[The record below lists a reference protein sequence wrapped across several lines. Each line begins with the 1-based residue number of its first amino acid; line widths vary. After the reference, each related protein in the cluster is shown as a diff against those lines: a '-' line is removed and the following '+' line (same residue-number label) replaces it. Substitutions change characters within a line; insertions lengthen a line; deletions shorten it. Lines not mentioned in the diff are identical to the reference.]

1 MAPFRDLVDES
12 FDEAVFLWRRW
23 EGELSSPTRNLLE
36 VWSWTEDRLH
46 GALDGVRVD
55 SEVAIDLATQALSSD
70 DSDRLTVAAALLAS
84 CRDHTATGM
93 VAAALNAANGRTL
106 ATLLRALELV
116 GSNQALRAASSVLIE
131 TPAGAGALCRLKTFL
146 RAPPGD
152 EMTVAFQS
160 GVPEAQTAAM
170 RAARIAAPGV
180 REKWITAGMES
191 EDVNVR
197 YAALESGQ
205 CLGMDRARTT
215 ATRLASQLDSSAGP
229 YLKLL
234 AMLGAVEEQETIYAA
249 LRVPDLQAAAI
260 WALGHIGTVRAVEA
274 CLAGM
279 RHENLARASGEA
291 YSWITGADLV
301 RDGLAAKEARV
312 DAPPFEQDD
321 LDANLVPPPE
331 ALWPLPDVEAVRRH
345 WSGQRTAF
353 TESVR
358 HVHGQP
364 VTTETL
370 MRMVESGPMLR
381 RPDLVFELRVKTL
394 GKYDVEPRAFSA
406 RQRQM
411 MASSR
416 AAIVSHD
423 ER

>member
-12 FDEAVFLWRRW
+12 FGEAVFLWRRW

-55 SEVAIDLATQALSSD
+55 REAALDLATQALSSD

-84 CRDHTATGM
+84 STDQAATDM
-93 VAAALNAANGRTL
+93 VVAALNGADGRTL
-106 ATLLRALELV
+106 RALARGLELV
-116 GSNQALRAASSVLIE
+116 GSNQALRAAATALIA
-131 TPAGAGALCRLKTFL
+131 TPVGAGALCRLKAF
-146 RAPPGD
+146 RRVVPGD
-152 EMTVAFQS
+152 EVIVAFQS
-160 GVPEAQTAAM
+160 GMPEAQVEAM
-170 RAARIAAPGV
+170 RAARLASSGSS
-180 REKWITAGMES
+180 EKWIAAGLDS
-191 EDVNVR
+191 SHADVR
-197 YAALESGQ
+197 YAAVESGRY
-205 CLGMDRARTT
+205 LGIERSRKAATHT
-215 ATRLASQLDSSAGP
+215 ASELNRDSAP

-234 AMLGAVEEQETIYAA
+234 AMFGTIEEHEIIYAA
-249 LRVPDLQAAAI
+249 LRTPDLQTPAI
-260 WALGHIGTVRAVEA
+260 WALGHIGTARAVEA

-291 YSWITGADLV
+291 YCWITGADLV
-301 RDGLAAKEARV
+301 RDGLAAKEATV
-312 DAPPFEQDD
+312 DAPPFEQDN
-321 LDANLVPPPE
+321 LDANLVPSPE

-345 WSGQRTAF
+345 WSGRRTAF
-353 TESVR
+353 AESVR

-370 MRMVESGPMLR
+370 MTMVESGPMLR

-411 MASSR
+411 MAASR
-416 AAIVSHD
+416 AIISHD